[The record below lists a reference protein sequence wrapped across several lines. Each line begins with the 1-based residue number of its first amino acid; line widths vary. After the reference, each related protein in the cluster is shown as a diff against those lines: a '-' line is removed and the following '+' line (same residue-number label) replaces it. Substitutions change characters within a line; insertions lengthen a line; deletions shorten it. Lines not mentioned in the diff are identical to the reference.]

1 MSDNSE
7 SGIDAKTS
15 PRPNRDAS
23 PSTTGQPEGA
33 AVQRQV
39 RHALRTPIN
48 HILGYCEML
57 LEEGQVPDAFRRD
70 LERIQAGGRHFLKL
84 INEYFDQ
91 PGTDKAP
98 RDLHVLYHELR
109 TPVNHVVGYCELLR
123 DQAVDIGTP
132 QFIPELQKI
141 HDAALTWLAL
151 MEENLNLREPRVREE
166 LAVQSAAA
174 ESQIEVA
181 STPAHRSTSRQPANV
196 AQGTE
201 TAKGQRGALLIVDDD
216 QDNRDL
222 LARRF
227 QHQSFSVAIAANG
240 FEAIQLIETREFDL
254 VLLDLVMPGLGGLEV
269 LKRVRQKRPMAEL
282 PVIMLTAM
290 DSSADVVEALRL
302 GANDYLTK
310 PAPFTVVQA
319 RTETHLKLKRA
330 QLELK
335 GRMEEVRRLA
345 GALEKR
351 NRFIQQVFGRYVTD
365 EIVQTLLET
374 PEGLK
379 LGGEKRE
386 VTILLSDLRGFTA
399 LTESLPPERVIEM
412 LNVYFGEMI
421 QILSRYEGVIDEFT
435 GDGILTIFGAPIRK
449 DDHPERAVACALSMQ
464 LAMERVNERLAAL
477 GIPALGMGIG
487 INTGQVVVGNIGSTK
502 RAKYGVVGT
511 PVNVTARI
519 QTAALAGQVLVAETT
534 ATHVGSV
541 LIWREKKRIAVKGI
555 SEPLT
560 LYVVDGLKGRYQLR
574 LTEKIPSDS
583 KGTGNPSCR
592 DNEDIIE
599 PE

>member
-1 MSDNSE
+1 MSDDTPSSIE
-7 SGIDAKTS
+7 PITS
-15 PRPNRDAS
+15 SSPHDQTAS
-23 PSTTGQPEGA
+23 ANCQSKSKAEQK
-33 AVQRQV
+33 QV

-48 HILGYCEML
+48 HILGYCELL
-57 LEEGQVPDAFRRD
+57 LEEDQVPEGFRRD
-70 LERIQAGGRHFLKL
+70 LERIHAGGQQLMKL
-84 INEYFDQ
+84 INEYFDR
-91 PGTDKAP
+91 PCIDTP
-98 RDLHVLYHELR
+98 PTDLHRLYHELR
-109 TPVNHVVGYCELLR
+109 TPVTQVAGYCELLR
-123 DQAVDIGTP
+123 DQALDVGTP

-151 MEENLNLREPRVREE
+151 MEENLNLRHPRVTGVS
-166 LAVQSAAA
+166 VQSTGG
-174 ESQIEVA
+174 ESQIEGVPNPTHGN
-181 STPAHRSTSRQPANV
+181 SSRRPATSV
-196 AQGTE
+196 QGSQ

-216 QDNRDL
+216 QNNRDL

-227 QHQSFSVAIAANG
+227 QHEGFSVAIAANG

-269 LKRVRQKRPMAEL
+269 LKRLREKRAMAEL

-290 DSSADVVEALRL
+290 DSTADVVEALRQ

-335 GRMEEVRRLA
+335 GRMEEIRRLA
-345 GALEKR
+345 SALEKR

-399 LTESLPPERVIEM
+399 LAESLPAERVIEM

-421 QILSRYEGVIDEFT
+421 EILSRYEGVIDEFT

-464 LAMERVNERLAAL
+464 LAMERVNERLASL
-477 GIPALGMGIG
+477 GIPPLGMGIG
-487 INTGQVVVGNIGSTK
+487 INTGQVVIGNIGSTK

-519 QTAALAGQVLVAETT
+519 QAAALAGQVLVAEAT
-534 ATHVGSV
+534 ATHVGPALV
-541 LIWREKKRIAVKGI
+541 WREKKRLTAKGI

-560 LYVVDGLKGRYQLR
+560 LYVADGLKGRYQLQ
-574 LTEKIPSDS
+574 LPNKIASNS
-583 KGTGNPSCR
+583 EAG
-592 DNEDIIE
+592 
-599 PE
+599 